1 MQSTSSLKPHY
12 NTYMTTA
19 FNLTAPSKTSIF
31 DIARKAI
38 TNAIVNDRV
47 VTLSFAG
54 STTLVYP
61 NDKQKT
67 VIHQLKSMQLMEQI
81 NFLKGK

>member
-1 MQSTSSLKPHY
+1 
-12 NTYMTTA
+12 MTTA
-19 FNLTAPSKTSIF
+19 FNLTATSKTSIF
-31 DIARKAI
+31 EIARKAI

-47 VTLSFAG
+47 ITLSYAS

-61 NDKQKT
+61 NDKQNNLIHHLKT
-67 VIHQLKSMQLMEQI
+67 MQLMEQI